1 MWKAVIRGLKVF
13 MGPKYWRTA
22 RFLGM
27 SIGLFSALILGACH
41 QSGPEPVTLNYLRIG
56 WITPNE
62 LPATEALSREFT
74 RETGVGLRHLRG
86 VQEET
91 LDQLT
96 LTRKLLHEG
105 GSGPDVLEADVTWL
119 GVLQGDLI
127 DLRPYL
133 AAETSSLAPGVASS
147 YIVDGK
153 IVAVPYQIHSGVLEY
168 RSDLL
173 NEYGYDHPP
182 KTWDELERMASR
194 IQASER
200 AKGNKDFWGYVWPG
214 AAAESLT
221 CNALEWQVG
230 EGGGRIIETDGTISV
245 NNPSAI
251 RAWQR
256 ARRWIGWISPPSTV
270 EYREVDAT
278 NVFDS
283 GRAVFARDWGG
294 ELGGSSTSPEQ
305 LRLLHWGHKLPAGK
319 VGYTILP
326 SGSTV
331 RASTLGGLGLA
342 VSRYSLHPREDA
354 ALIQFLLREQIESME
369 KGTGLNLSSQVVVY
383 DVAPAVDSNNNSEN
397 SGPLKTILISRPTT
411 VAAGSYEEVTRAYF
425 GAVHSVL
432 TGERPAPEATADLE
446 KYLVKITGLRSG
458 PPRKN

>member
-1 MWKAVIRGLKVF
+1 
-13 MGPKYWRTA
+13 
-22 RFLGM
+22 M
-27 SIGLFSALILGACH
+27 SIGLFIASTLGACH
-41 QSGPEPVTLNYLRIG
+41 QSAPEPVTLNYLRIG

-62 LPATEALSREFT
+62 LPATEGLSREFT

-96 LTRKLLHEG
+96 LTRKLLQEG
-105 GSGPDVLEADVTWL
+105 GSGPDVLETDVTWL

-133 AAETSSLAPGVASS
+133 AAETSSLAQGVASS

-153 IVAVPYQIHSGVLEY
+153 LVAVPYQIHSGVLEY
-168 RSDLL
+168 RADLL
-173 NEYGYDHPP
+173 DEYGYDHPP
-182 KTWDELERMASR
+182 RTWDELERMASR

-200 AKGNKDFWGYVWPG
+200 AKGNKDFWGYVWQG

-230 EGGGRIIETDGTISV
+230 EGGGLIIETDGTISV

-294 ELGGSSTSPEQ
+294 EIGGVSTSREQ

-319 VGYTILP
+319 VGYTTLP
-326 SGSTV
+326 SGSTA

-342 VSRYSLHPREDA
+342 VSRHSLHPREDA
-354 ALIQFLLREQIESME
+354 ALIQFLLREQAESME
-369 KGTGLNLSSQVVVY
+369 KGTGLNLSTQVVVY
-383 DVAPAVDSNNNSEN
+383 DVTPAVDSNNNSEN
-397 SGPLKTILISRPTT
+397 PGPLKTILISRPTA
-411 VAAGSYEEVTRAYF
+411 VAAGSYEEVTKAYF

-432 TGERPAPEATADLE
+432 TGERPAPEAAADLE

-458 PPRKN
+458 PPR

>member
-1 MWKAVIRGLKVF
+1 M
-13 MGPKYWRTA
+13 
-22 RFLGM
+22 
-27 SIGLFSALILGACH
+27 
-41 QSGPEPVTLNYLRIG
+41 
-56 WITPNE
+56 
-62 LPATEALSREFT
+62 
-74 RETGVGLRHLRG
+74 
-86 VQEET
+86 
-91 LDQLT
+91 
-96 LTRKLLHEG
+96 
-105 GSGPDVLEADVTWL
+105 
-119 GVLQGDLI
+119 
-127 DLRPYL
+127 
-133 AAETSSLAPGVASS
+133 AA
-147 YIVDGK
+147 
-153 IVAVPYQIHSGVLEY
+153 
-168 RSDLL
+168 
-173 NEYGYDHPP
+173 
-182 KTWDELERMASR
+182 R
-194 IQASER
+194 IQTSER
-200 AKGNKDFWGYVWPG
+200 AKGKEDFWGYVWPG

-256 ARRWIGWISPPSTV
+256 ARRWIGSISPPSTA

-283 GRAVFARDWGG
+283 GRALFARDWGG
-294 ELGGSSTSPEQ
+294 EVGGASTSREQ
-305 LRLLHWGHKLPAGK
+305 LRLRLWGHKLPAGK
-319 VGYTILP
+319 VGYTTVP
-326 SGSTV
+326 GGSMA

-354 ALIQFLLREQIESME
+354 ALIQFLLREQIESIE
-369 KGTGLNLSSQVVVY
+369 KGTVPNLSSQVVVY
-383 DVAPAVDSNNNSEN
+383 TMSRRRSVDSRRQKFRHAD
-397 SGPLKTILISRPTT
+397 PLKSILISRPTT